1 MARENNNDRYMSIW
15 MSFFSGTFHCAMRTP
30 EYRWSETDS
39 MWSMASLDAL
49 LVHHVMLVCHQNQ
62 SLSHSSLVHKHR
74 VWWSSPT
81 NIQVC
86 ITINHLWTI
95 DNIPLYLVEHSS
107 CMLLLSH
114 GHLEMIPLTNHK
126 SSDVR
131 VRSEKIKTSRIIKL
145 VTSENTNISRHIIL
159 SIYTIYI
166 CIYII

>member
-1 MARENNNDRYMSIW
+1 MSIW

-81 NIQVC
+81 NIQLC

-95 DNIPLYLVEHSS
+95 DNIPLYLVEHSC

-114 GHLEMIPLTNHK
+114 GHLEMTPLTNHK

-131 VRSEKIKTSRIIKL
+131 VRSEKNKNIQNNRAGDQWKHQHIPTY
-145 VTSENTNISRHIIL
+145 NTLNI
-159 SIYTIYI
+159 YYIYI
-166 CIYII
+166 YVYI